1 MKQKG
6 REKVDSREMTKAEY
20 DAMTE
25 VRYLMGFVNTKSYP
39 KEAQDEFVK
48 EVVGSGIAFAM
59 QARYILTAE
68 ESDILITAL
77 RKLTGKSVA

>member
-1 MKQKG
+1 MKHTG
-6 REKVDSREMTKAEY
+6 REKVNSREMTQAEH

-25 VRYLMGFVNTKSYP
+25 VQYLMGFVNTETYP

-48 EVVGSGIAFAM
+48 EVVSNGIAMVM
-59 QARYILTAE
+59 QSRYILTAE

-77 RKLTGKSVA
+77 RKLTGKVAS